1 MEKYKYFK
9 TQFDNMSNQG
19 DTEEKLRVELSSE
32 MAKEIVKGIENT
44 DEQAIFIFY
53 PNQMFVRVSDP
64 YKARVVELNI
74 SCDNFISYHYNV
86 SKEDISDEQVRVGIV
101 ISRLKDITK
110 TLKKG
115 QSLILVYREGS
126 NKLETKAGILNR
138 DIRLIRSELL
148 NEIPIISIAPEYE
161 AKIDYTTMQQFIKA
175 SNGKGH
181 LFDIITDGRLVLASE
196 TDEGSVRI
204 SKDLEESFLNPADY
218 MSMTTFSVEHLDRAL
233 SLGCGDL
240 NLRGKQD
247 SAVEFSWT
255 SKAGINMKSWVA
267 PRV

>member
-1 MEKYKYFK
+1 
-9 TQFDNMSNQG
+9 MSGN
-19 DTEEKLRVELSSE
+19 LRVEISAE

-64 YKARVVELNI
+64 YRARVVELNI
-74 SCDNFISYHYNV
+74 PSESFLSYHFEQDE
-86 SKEDISDEQVRVGIV
+86 EDSTDQIRVGIV

-110 TLKKG
+110 TLRKG
-115 QSLILVYREGS
+115 NSLILVFNQGS
-126 NKLETKAGILNR
+126 NKLETTAGILNR

-148 NEIPIISIAPEYE
+148 TEVPVISIAPNFE
-161 AKIDYTTMQQFIKA
+161 AQIDYATVQQFIKA

-181 LFDIITDGRLVLASE
+181 LFDVITDGKLILTSE

-204 SKDLEESFLNPADY
+204 SKEVEECHLNPTDY
-218 MSMTTFSVEHLDRAL
+218 VSITTYSVEHLEKAL
-233 SLGCGDL
+233 SLGDGDL
-240 NLRGKQD
+240 VIRGKQD

-255 SKAGINMKSWVA
+255 SKSGISMKAWVA